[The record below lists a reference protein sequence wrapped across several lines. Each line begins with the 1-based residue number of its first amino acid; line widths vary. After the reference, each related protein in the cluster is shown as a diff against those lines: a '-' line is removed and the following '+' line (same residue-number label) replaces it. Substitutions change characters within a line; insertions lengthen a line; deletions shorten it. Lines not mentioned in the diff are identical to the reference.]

1 MLLVPRRPFI
11 LAKAPEPTRLPLAKA
26 DKYGQELSG
35 VAGRAV
41 WRLDKWPERFPR
53 LRYRGFLSTGNVK
66 GVMEG
71 LGWRQE
77 KIGREEDSSQCGE
90 LLRTVGVWGQFKDRV
105 AGKESGGRIFETQLK
120 GQEVRVS
127 WAGLKL
133 GPVGFNGQNR

>member
-71 LGWRQE
+71 LGWRQIRL
-77 KIGREEDSSQCGE
+77 KRLWQLTSRRGKAVKDIWDLGNPGVPLDLSS
-90 LLRTVGVWGQFKDRV
+90 V
-105 AGKESGGRIFETQLK
+105 
-120 GQEVRVS
+120 
-127 WAGLKL
+127 
-133 GPVGFNGQNR
+133 